1 VYSGAASF
9 GIVVGTMAMEQKARP
24 PQDRRRSPQP
34 TPALGKGLPH
44 GPRRR
49 VATHS
54 PRPVEYGPSTQQWLD
69 FLAGL
74 LAQTAWAEQAAAD
87 ILNITS
93 RP

>member
-1 VYSGAASF
+1 
-9 GIVVGTMAMEQKARP
+9 MATDQTAHP
-24 PQDRRRSPQP
+24 TQDRRRRRGLA
-34 TPALGKGLPH
+34 PALGKGLPH
-44 GPRRR
+44 GPPSR

-54 PRPVEYGPSTQQWLD
+54 PRAVEYAPSTQQWLD

-87 ILNITS
+87 TPDLTS